1 MHIES
6 WFCTRTRMLDCLV
19 CLINSWISYLN
30 QFFIWSSFNLD
41 IPFLGFLSLLVLGK
55 VMWETKPLLE
65 YFVSKRRRATSHWL
79 EFQQNTFNQVLV
91 IKYKDDQKVTKK
103 ILLKRQNISNHNINQ
118 YYCEEE
124 KDTVTECVCAH
135 CTSVNHSLARL
146 SNCRNILCEGP
157 LLKQTD
163 ACTSKEQL
171 PVGLK
176 NEIFFLAF

>member
-79 EFQQNTFNQVLV
+79 EFQQNTFNQVQV
-91 IKYKDDQKVTKK
+91 IKYKEDEKIPKVFCTARCSNSRNSITHSQYASGFRRGRTREEAVPVEGTQCPQPAANSEAFHKK
-103 ILLKRQNISNHNINQ
+103 
-118 YYCEEE
+118 
-124 KDTVTECVCAH
+124 
-135 CTSVNHSLARL
+135 
-146 SNCRNILCEGP
+146 
-157 LLKQTD
+157 
-163 ACTSKEQL
+163 
-171 PVGLK
+171 
-176 NEIFFLAF
+176 